1 MEPAGGDAV
10 LTLCLDT
17 LNIVISDSAGLR
29 ANQSFCYWTGSGDYS
44 SWTFDISRCQTDP
57 SRASFYSLTV
67 WTLSLGICHGC
78 VSSEH
83 LGIKVNRVFIFSP
96 T

>member
-1 MEPAGGDAV
+1 MEPAVGDAV

-17 LNIVISDSAGLR
+17 LNIVISDSAGLW

-57 SRASFYSLTV
+57 SRASFTRSLSGLCPWEFVTA
-67 WTLSLGICHGC
+67 
-78 VSSEH
+78 
-83 LGIKVNRVFIFSP
+83 VFPQNI
-96 T
+96 